1 MQIYINVFLFLFTMK
16 IIFAKDNEFKL
27 IPESIEDLWHIY
39 LFIEPKDIIEARSR
53 RKIKKDDSKK
63 VEIKTIFIKLEV
75 EKKEFRKDSKEV
87 KVLGKILESSEEI
100 KGYHSIHIEIGKEY
114 KIIKTQEVN
123 QYILKKIFEKDN
135 NNIMLGCLFDNHDA
149 IIFEILNKRI
159 NILENV
165 NIETNKSENLVRFEE
180 LFKVL
185 NDYIMK
191 KNYAKII
198 LGYSVFW
205 KNTIENILEKY
216 SWREKIISVNI
227 NNPSINGIYEL
238 LKSSELE
245 SLLKDFRIK
254 EETKILNE
262 IFKRLK
268 NNEKIEYG
276 KKVYDLAQY
285 GAIEILIISED
296 ALNDEKNLAL
306 MKDVEKMN
314 GKVIVIETDEV
325 KKQINN
331 LGKIIAFLRYNV
343 E

>member
-1 MQIYINVFLFLFTMK
+1 MK
-16 IIFAKDNEFKL
+16 IIYAKDNEFKL
-27 IPESIEDLWHIY
+27 IPESVEDLWHIY
-39 LFIEPKDIIEARSR
+39 LLIEPKDIIEARSR
-53 RKIKKDDSKK
+53 RKIKKEDSKK
-63 VEIKTIFIKLEV
+63 IEIKTIFIKLEI
-75 EKKEFRKDSKEV
+75 EKKEFKKESKEV

-114 KIIKTQEVN
+114 KIIKMNEIN
-123 QYILKKIFEKDN
+123 QFILKKIFEKEN
-135 NNIMLGCLFDNHDA
+135 KNVMLGCLFDNHDA

-159 NILENV
+159 NILEHI
-165 NIETNKSENLVRFEE
+165 NIETNKSENIVRFEE
-180 LFKVL
+180 LFKIL
-185 NDYIMK
+185 NDYITK
-191 KNYAKII
+191 KNYEKII
-198 LGYSVFW
+198 LGFSVFW
-205 KNTIENILEKY
+205 KNTIDAIINKY
-216 SWREKIISVNI
+216 SWQNKVISINI

-254 EETKILNE
+254 EETKIMNE

-276 KKVYDLAQY
+276 RKVYDLAQY